1 VRIGR
6 VKGRPKTKISDRIR
20 NVLICLF
27 EANGL
32 SKNRG
37 VSGFPGFCQ
46 KKMPFPDKG
55 DFTELLID
63 VFLSEQD
70 AIS

>member
-1 VRIGR
+1 MNRSQLQATGALR
-6 VKGRPKTKISDRIR
+6 WQ
-20 NVLICLF
+20 
-27 EANGL
+27 

-63 VFLSEQD
+63 VFLSEQN